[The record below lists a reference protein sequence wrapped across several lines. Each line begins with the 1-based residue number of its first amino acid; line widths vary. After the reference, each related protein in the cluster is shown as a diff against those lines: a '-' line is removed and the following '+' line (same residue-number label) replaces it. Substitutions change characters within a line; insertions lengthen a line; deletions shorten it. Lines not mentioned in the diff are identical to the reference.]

1 MTSYDHA
8 FTIAFSVKSDTPDAS
23 DITPAILRAA
33 IVRRLASLP
42 DDQMLEAV
50 GAPFDTS
57 DIS

>member
-8 FTIAFSVKSDTPDAS
+8 FTISFSVRSDTPDAS

-42 DDQMLEAV
+42 DDEMLEAV
-50 GAPFDTS
+50 GEPFDS
-57 DIS
+57 YEID